1 MTPATH
7 PDLRLPKF
15 WRPKLKPAV
24 QTTAQIA
31 HWDLVHDFTHGRAT
45 RTTLLE
51 WIATGFTY
59 SQMMRLLADEGEQF
73 TPEAVRAITDQLES
87 YAGVKAR
94 YEATGRAGFNATEL
108 NTARAAAHVMDQ
120 LITMDKHGIA
130 LRAVVWSNAQMAQIS
145 ISSKATAA

>member
-7 PDLRLPKF
+7 PDLLLPKF

-51 WIATGFTY
+51 WIATGYTY
-59 SQMMRLLADEGEQF
+59 LRMMQLLAEEGEQF
-73 TPEAVRAITDQLES
+73 TEEAAQAIVEQIDCYS
-87 YAGVKAR
+87 GVIAR
-94 YEATGRAGFNATEL
+94 YEATGRVGFNAS
-108 NTARAAAHVMDQ
+108 Q
-120 LITMDKHGIA
+120 LTPPA
-130 LRAVVWSNAQMAQIS
+130 PPPTSW
-145 ISSKATAA
+145 TP

>member
-7 PDLRLPKF
+7 PDLLLPKF

-31 HWDLVHDFTHGRAT
+31 HWDLVSQFTEGRAN

-59 SQMMRLLADEGEQF
+59 SEMMRLLAKEGEDF
-73 TPEAVRAITDQLES
+73 TPEAVQAITDQLES
-87 YAGVKAR
+87 YEGVKAR

-120 LITMDKHGIA
+120 LTTMDKHGIA
-130 LRAVVWSNAQMAQIS
+130 LRAANWSNAQMERIS
-145 ISSKATAA
+145 IPLKAQAA

>member
-1 MTPATH
+1 MTPTTH
-7 PDLRLPKF
+7 PDLLLPKF

-73 TPEAVRAITDQLES
+73 TPEAIQAITDQLES

-94 YEATGRAGFNATEL
+94 YEATGRAGFNASEL

-130 LRAVVWSNAQMAQIS
+130 LRAVEWSNAQMARIS
-145 ISSKATAA
+145 ISLKGTAA